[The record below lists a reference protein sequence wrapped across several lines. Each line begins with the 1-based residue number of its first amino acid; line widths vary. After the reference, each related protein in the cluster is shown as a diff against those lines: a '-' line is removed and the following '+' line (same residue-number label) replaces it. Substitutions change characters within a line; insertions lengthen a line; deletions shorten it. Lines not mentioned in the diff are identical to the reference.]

1 MGDIGD
7 GMDDDILLFL
17 QLGQLGA
24 VLGDLIGKLLHL
36 RQNGGNILALLLILR
51 YQLRD
56 PVLLGLHVIHRR
68 INGAPLHIDLQ
79 DLIDLLIHVLVAAL
93 HRSLYPL
100 RVLSYYLNIQHQNF
114 LLSVCFYPFIIPTCL
129 PLGKLFR
136 VLRTLFYKKSVPAWA
151 SPRKPLFLARRPA
164 HIRPAHPSAKSAA
177 ALFRS
182 LQHPG
187 LRPAGQT
194 VLRTVSAAPPPA
206 AASGGRPCGPT
217 DPPRDAARPLSRRP
231 AAYPPGRSDHPHH
244 CTLSSECLPSPC
256 G

>member
-1 MGDIGD
+1 MPGAGHAVLVGNKGRENLGIAVGTVGIHKERNDTALQPAAQPPVEMEPLAGYLSGGLRVQDAQISTQVPVGLRLIVKVGRLAPAAQLHIFSVVLADRHALMGDIGD

-79 DLIDLLIHVLVAAL
+79 DLIDLLIHILVAAL

-100 RVLSYYLNIQHQNF
+100 RVLSYYLNIQHQNLPSF
-114 LLSVCFYPFIIPTCL
+114 CLFLSVYYT
-129 PLGKLFR
+129 
-136 VLRTLFYKKSVPAWA
+136 
-151 SPRKPLFLARRPA
+151 
-164 HIRPAHPSAKSAA
+164 H
-177 ALFRS
+177 
-182 LQHPG
+182 
-187 LRPAGQT
+187 
-194 VLRTVSAAPPPA
+194 
-206 AASGGRPCGPT
+206 
-217 DPPRDAARPLSRRP
+217 
-231 AAYPPGRSDHPHH
+231 
-244 CTLSSECLPSPC
+244 LPSTWQAFSRPSHTFL
-256 G
+256 